1 MAIYRFIAC
10 IYVLKQDTDETQP
23 LPDLRVETFLETP
36 TLVESQLFAPGPEEV
51 KAESLVP
58 PKVETGKPEVPDQ
71 GVPPDELLEKPLNVN
86 LLFTGPTEETQPVAK
101 LEGKPAEAAET
112 QVPAGQ
118 LEDELEK
125 LLVEDCELICVH
137 PYII

>member
-58 PKVETGKPEVPDQ
+58 PKVETASGK
-71 GVPPDELLEKPLNVN
+71 
-86 LLFTGPTEETQPVAK
+86 
-101 LEGKPAEAAET
+101 
-112 QVPAGQ
+112 AGGQ
-118 LEDELEK
+118 TS
-125 LLVEDCELICVH
+125 
-137 PYII
+137 

>member
-1 MAIYRFIAC
+1 M
-10 IYVLKQDTDETQP
+10 
-23 LPDLRVETFLETP
+23 
-36 TLVESQLFAPGPEEV
+36 
-51 KAESLVP
+51 
-58 PKVETGKPEVPDQ
+58 
-71 GVPPDELLEKPLNVN
+71 
-86 LLFTGPTEETQPVAK
+86 AK